1 VCVLSTGLGAA
12 WKTCN
17 VEAGTTVAVFGLGAV
32 GLAIIQGAKA
42 RGASRIFAVDVNAG
56 KFDIARE
63 LGATDCINPK
73 DLPEGTSVQ
82 SFIVSQTT

>member
-1 VCVLSTGLGAA
+1 
-12 WKTCN
+12 
-17 VEAGTTVAVFGLGAV
+17 VAVFGLGAV

-42 RGASRIFAVDVNAG
+42 RKASRIFAVDVNAG